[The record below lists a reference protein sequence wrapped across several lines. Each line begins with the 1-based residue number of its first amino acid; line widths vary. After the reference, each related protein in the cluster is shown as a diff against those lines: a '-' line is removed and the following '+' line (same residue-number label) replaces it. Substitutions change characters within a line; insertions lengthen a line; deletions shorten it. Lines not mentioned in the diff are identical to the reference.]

1 MSGRFVRSS
10 KYRHVFG
17 RSTRKD
23 QCYDNLRVSRNAWD
37 TNLLKVNPKH
47 IAVNWEAGGGGA
59 FAIIPLEERGKLPER
74 IPLCRGHTAVV
85 LDTDWNPFN
94 DDLIASGSDDGK
106 VLLWRVPE
114 NFTVRPEADAD
125 DIKDLA
131 PVGKLSGHPK
141 KIGHVLFNPAAEN
154 VLATASGDYTVKIW
168 DIEAG
173 APKLTLNIGDIVQ
186 SQSWSAN
193 GSLLVTTSRDKKLRI
208 WDVRQE
214 RPAHETNG
222 HTGAKNSRAV
232 WLGERDR
239 IATTGFSKMSDR
251 QLALWDIR
259 AVREPI
265 NGFKTLDSISGVCMP
280 FWDDGTNM
288 LYLAGRGDGN
298 IRYFELENDKFEFL
312 SEHKSADPQRGVAF
326 MPKRGVNMH
335 ENEVARAYKTVND
348 QYIEP
353 VSFIVPRRSE
363 NFQDDIYP
371 PTTGVTPAMSS
382 SEWLGGK
389 EAIPP
394 KISMASLF
402 DGEGIKEVSGVEE
415 KPTGSMDAPALKPAE
430 APKAAETPKAP
441 EPASPKAAPEPVSE
455 PTSAARPAPSMKEQG
470 ASMAAMVN
478 KFADGE
484 EEANVSD
491 GDDSS
496 FEEVP
501 KPVERPSRPA
511 AAEYASPRVSS
522 PLRPKEVET
531 KQAETKQAETKP
543 EHTLVSSTVPS
554 TASETPSPTTSIPKN
569 DIEEIKNL
577 IAEQTKTI
585 ATQAQQMQTLTAEI
599 EALKSKLN

>member
-17 RSTRKD
+17 RGTRKE
-23 QCYDNLRVSRNAWD
+23 QCYDNLRISRNAWD
-37 TNLLKVNPKH
+37 TNLIKVNPKH
-47 IAVNWEAGGGGA
+47 LAVNWEAGGGGA
-59 FAIIPLEERGKLPER
+59 FAVVPLEERGKLPER
-74 IPLCRGHTAVV
+74 IPLFRGHTAVV
-85 LDTDWNPFN
+85 LDTDWNPFD

-106 VLLWRVPE
+106 VFLWRVPE
-114 NFTVRPEADAD
+114 NFTVRPDADAD
-125 DIKDLA
+125 DIQDIA
-131 PVGKLSGHPK
+131 PVGKLAGHPK
-141 KIGHVLFNPAAEN
+141 KVGHVLFNPAAEN

-173 APKLTLNIGDIVQ
+173 AAKLTLNVGDIVQ
-186 SQSWSAN
+186 SQAWSAN

-222 HTGAKNSRAV
+222 HSGAKNSRTV

-280 FWDDGTNM
+280 FWDDGTSC

-312 SEHKSADPQRGVAF
+312 SEYKSADPQRGVAF

-335 ENEVARAYKTVND
+335 ENEVTRAFKTVND
-348 QYIEP
+348 GYVEP

-371 PTTGVTPAMSS
+371 PTFGLTSAMSP
-382 SEWLGGK
+382 SEWFAGK

-402 DGEGIKEVSGVEE
+402 DGEGLKEISGVQE
-415 KPTGSMDAPALKPAE
+415 KPTGTIDAPAPKPAQ
-430 APKAAETPKAP
+430 P
-441 EPASPKAAPEPVSE
+441 EPVVPKVAPKAAPEPAPE
-455 PTSAARPAPSMKEQG
+455 PAPIARPAPSMKEQG

-478 KFADGE
+478 KFADDE
-484 EEANVSD
+484 EVEEPVD
-491 GDDSS
+491 DDSS

-501 KPVERPSRPA
+501 KPVERPARSPV
-511 AAEYASPRVSS
+511 AESSSPRVSS
-522 PLRPKEVET
+522 PLRPKEPEPEV
-531 KQAETKQAETKP
+531 KP
-543 EHTLVSSTVPS
+543 QSPVATATASPPVSES
-554 TASETPSPTTSIPKN
+554 TAPASHKE
-569 DIEEIKNL
+569 IEEIKNL
-577 IAEQTKTI
+577 IAQQTKII
-585 ATQAQQMQTLTAEI
+585 ADQASQMQKLTSEL